1 MKGEKIL
8 RKRNVSSH
16 RLWWCI
22 DCILSS
28 VFKEREI
35 EKFEIEEENYLLL
48 RCGTDGE
55 GMPFE
60 AGDGRDFDKDPVAR
74 GKVEIVRPFDDQIGH
89 FGG

>member
-8 RKRNVSSH
+8 RKRKVSSH

-28 VFKEREI
+28 VLKREI